1 MEIKCITFGS
11 HGNYIEA
18 AERLVKQANELQVFT
33 EILLYTPD
41 YLEKN
46 TDFREKHNEFLL
58 KNRPDL
64 ILIVGIEG
72 KTKQESLEIQ
82 KQKIQQIYGEDTKK
96 IDIEILPK
104 DVLVRPGPRIVEGIH
119 FIESI

>member
-1 MEIKCITFGS
+1 MI
-11 HGNYIEA
+11 
-18 AERLVKQANELQVFT
+18 LVG
-33 EILLYTPD
+33 
-41 YLEKN
+41 
-46 TDFREKHNEFLL
+46 
-58 KNRPDL
+58 
-64 ILIVGIEG
+64 GIEG